1 MQTPD
6 EIIHQ
11 PVRLKIMAALNTLP
25 TGKWLEFVALRAIIE
40 ATDGNLGAHLL
51 TLETVGYVLV
61 KKDFAGRKPRTRVR
75 LSREGREAFS
85 RYVTALHAILEPQ
98 ITTK

>member
-25 TGKWLEFVALRAIIE
+25 AGKWLEFVALRAIIE

-51 TLETVGYVLV
+51 TLDTVGYVLV
-61 KKDFAGRKPRTRVR
+61 KKDFSGRKPRTRVR
-75 LSREGREAFS
+75 LSREGREAFR